1 MDSIFRG
8 IAVYGFLLL
17 IFRVA
22 GKRTLSQITTFDVVL
37 LLIISES
44 IQQALIDSDNSVTN
58 AFLLVVTLVGL
69 DVTLSLVKR
78 RSKRIARLL
87 DGTAI
92 VIIENGHLHH
102 DRMEKERIEASDILS
117 SARELQGLERLDQIK
132 YAVLERNGE
141 ISIIPQRSAA
151 RDRAA

>member
-8 IAVYGFLLL
+8 FAVYGFLLL

-58 AFLLVVTLVGL
+58 AFLLVITLVGL
-69 DVTLSLVKR
+69 DITLSLIKR

-92 VIIENGHLHH
+92 VIIENGHLHR
-102 DRMEKERIEASDILS
+102 DRMEKERIEESDILS

-132 YAVLERNGE
+132 YAVVEESGHITVVPKE
-141 ISIIPQRSAA
+141 S
-151 RDRAA
+151 